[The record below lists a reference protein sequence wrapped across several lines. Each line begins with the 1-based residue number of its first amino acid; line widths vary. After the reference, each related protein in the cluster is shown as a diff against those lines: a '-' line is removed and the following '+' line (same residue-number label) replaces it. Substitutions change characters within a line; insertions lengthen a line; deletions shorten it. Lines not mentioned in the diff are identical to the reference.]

1 MVLIDGIT
9 PKSAAEK
16 AKIQAGDYLLRINGH
31 DIEDVLDYRF
41 FLPDTRLKLE
51 LQTAD
56 GKHRTVRIRKEEYE
70 EIGLEFASYLMDEQ
84 HTCRNKCVFCFIDQM
99 PPGMRET
106 LYVKDDDSRLSFL
119 FGNYI
124 TLTNLSEHE
133 LSRIIEMH
141 ISPVNVSVHTT
152 DPDLRCRMMNNRFA
166 GDSLRHLRR
175 LADAGIRINAQMV
188 LCPGWNDGEQLTRTM
203 RDLLAYYPAVQ
214 SVAAVPVGL
223 TKYREGLTPLSLFT
237 KEQAADVIERM
248 EAMGDEMEAAGKPRL
263 FYPSDE
269 FYLTAERPLPSA
281 DFYADFVQWEN
292 GVGMIS
298 LLRQQFASALEWC
311 DEQPSGSRLT
321 VVTGL
326 LAAPELTSLCEAA
339 GRKWPSLQVTVRG
352 IRNDFFGETIT
363 VAGLV
368 TGGDIIRQLEGVETD
383 YLLIPTCMLRHEQDL
398 FLDDVS
404 VEQVEQALNAK
415 VVIVGEDGGDL
426 LDALLL

>member
-31 DIEDVLDYRF
+31 DIEDVLEYRF
-41 FLPDTRLKLE
+41 FLPDTRLQLE

-237 KEQAADVIERM
+237 KEQAADVIDRM

-383 YLLIPTCMLRHEQDL
+383 YLLIPSCMLRHEQDL

>member
-1 MVLIDGIT
+1 MVRIDGIAAG
-9 PKSAAEK
+9 SAAEK
-16 AKIQAGDYLLRINGH
+16 AKLQAGDTLLRINGH

-41 FLPDTRLKLE
+41 FLPDTKLKLE
-51 LQTAD
+51 VQTAGG
-56 GKHRTVRIRKEEYE
+56 GKRTVRIRKAEYE
-70 EIGLEFASYLMDEQ
+70 EIGLEFSSYLMDEQ
-84 HTCRNKCVFCFIDQM
+84 HTCRNKCIFCFIDQM
-99 PPGMRET
+99 PAGMRDT

-124 TLTNLSEHE
+124 TLTNLTEHE

-152 DPDLRCRMMNNRFA
+152 DPALRCKMMNNRFA

-175 LADAGIRINAQMV
+175 LADAGIQINAQMV
-188 LCPGWNDGEQLTRTM
+188 LCPDWNDGEQLTRTM
-203 RDLLAYYPAVQ
+203 QNLKAYYPAVQ

-237 KEQAADVIERM
+237 AEQAADVIDRM

-269 FYLTAERPLPSA
+269 FYLTAGRPLPPA
-281 DFYADFVQWEN
+281 AFYADFVQWEN

-298 LLRQQFASALEWC
+298 LLREQFTSALSLC
-311 DEQPSGSRLT
+311 DEQPKGSRLT
-321 VVTGL
+321 IATGV
-326 LAAPELTSLCEAA
+326 LAAPELQRLCLLAKE
-339 GRKWPSLQVTVRG
+339 RWPQLQVEVKA
-352 IRNDFFGETIT
+352 IKNEFFGESIT

-368 TGGDIIRQLEGVETD
+368 TGRDIIRQLDGIETD
-383 YLLIPTCMLRHEQDL
+383 YLLIPSCMLRHEQDL
-398 FLDDVS
+398 FLDDTTPQ
-404 VEQVEQALNAK
+404 QVGEALNAK
-415 VVIVGEDGGDL
+415 VTVVGEDGGDL

>member
-237 KEQAADVIERM
+237 KEQAADVIDRM

-383 YLLIPTCMLRHEQDL
+383 YLLIPSCMLRHEQDL

>member
-383 YLLIPTCMLRHEQDL
+383 YLLIPSCMLRHEQDL